1 MAALSEALE
10 KLAHNPGEEDAWL
23 VPLLLRV
30 LPHVVGGLLEERQSL
45 LAGDGVAVERAI
57 QRLLQPVGRSLME
70 GTWSLQGHDRPPAT
84 PPTCGHCGHRLR
96 LVDSARPRHL
106 TTPFGPKTR
115 LPRPYYVCPDGHHG
129 WAAGDEAWHLGPG
142 HLSPAMT
149 QIVAEAGARLA
160 FGEAARLLGRTLGV
174 TIDDND
180 IERMTENIGMLVDA
194 QAALRAEAPAPEQP
208 PDPGSDVLLLCVDGG
223 RVHAGGE
230 WREAKC
236 AAVAAL
242 GPKTVV
248 DDRTGR
254 SRLVVGDKHYAATIA
269 SSDDFFSQRV
279 RPLAEDFGLHHPRV
293 HTVALLADGG
303 PWIEKRWGTLGI
315 PPTIAVVD
323 ILDIRHLEEHL
334 HACADAV
341 FGEHTPRAEA
351 WAKDLS
357 AAVRRQGPAPL
368 RQALQ
373 KLHPQ
378 TKKAKAR
385 ARRFGRYVEA
395 NAHRLDYPSY
405 RAQGLPIGSGL
416 VEAEVKT
423 VVNQRAKR
431 SGMRWSVPGAQALLA
446 FRALVLSAPACLER
460 FWATHPQVDRLP
472 ITMLPGSGRAA

>member
-1 MAALSEALE
+1 
-10 KLAHNPGEEDAWL
+10 
-23 VPLLLRV
+23 
-30 LPHVVGGLLEERQSL
+30 
-45 LAGDGVAVERAI
+45 
-57 QRLLQPVGRSLME
+57 ME

-180 IERMTENIGMLVDA
+180 VERTTENMGMLVDA

-446 FRALVLSAPACLER
+446 FVPWSSLPRPAWNAFGPPILRSIGSPSPCSQDQEGPPD
-460 FWATHPQVDRLP
+460 ATKTGCTHSYVSRNSV
-472 ITMLPGSGRAA
+472 IMGSGTRSRRWECSGGNKGARHTVPPFARDDAGGQRRLVARSQ